1 MKDKLRCACV
11 PVMPKCTMQALG
23 LSEDG
28 LQDAL
33 RRVAAVK
40 LSKLSNLVRL
50 YLPVTP
56 LLFWLYVTCI
66 LRLPHMSADSLV
78 LQDEAFR
85 RLLCHWVLP
94 HAQQGPSSSPFLG
107 LFTPV
112 SMVSTQP
119 PALAFDAMLPLQ
131 AQVLPL
137 MHACK
142 HRPCV
147 QLLLQRLHAMMK
159 LRDKSCPAHI

>member
-1 MKDKLRCACV
+1 MKGKVQCAFV
-11 PVMPKCTMQALG
+11 AVMLMCTVQALG

-28 LQDAL
+28 LVDAL

-40 LSKLSNLVRL
+40 LNKLSNLVRL
-50 YLPVTP
+50 YLPDIP
-56 LLFWLYVTCI
+56 LLLWFYVICI
-66 LRLPHMSADSLV
+66 LRLPHVSSEALV

-94 HAQQGPSSSPFLG
+94 HAQQGPSSSPFQG

-119 PALAFDAMLPLQ
+119 HALAFDAMLASQ
-131 AQVLPL
+131 AQILPPI
-137 MHACK
+137 HGCEQC
-142 HRPCV
+142 HTCRYRC
-147 QLLLQRLHAMMK
+147 
-159 LRDKSCPAHI
+159 RDCMPW

>member
-1 MKDKLRCACV
+1 
-11 PVMPKCTMQALG
+11 MQALG

-28 LQDAL
+28 LEDAL

-56 LLFWLYVTCI
+56 LLLWLYVTCI
-66 LRLPHMSADSLV
+66 LGLPHMSAESLV

-94 HAQQGPSSSPFLG
+94 HAQQGPSSSPFQG

-119 PALAFDAMLPLQ
+119 HALAFDAMLPLQ

-137 MHACK
+137 MRGCEQRHACSYCC
-142 HRPCV
+142 RGCMPW
-147 QLLLQRLHAMMK
+147 
-159 LRDKSCPAHI
+159 

>member
-1 MKDKLRCACV
+1 MIERQAVSSACTKGKGQCAFV
-11 PVMPKCTMQALG
+11 AVMLLCTMQALG

-28 LQDAL
+28 LVDAL

-50 YLPVTP
+50 YLPVILRP
-56 LLFWLYVTCI
+56 LWLYVTCN
-66 LRLPHMSADSLV
+66 LGLSHMSAESLV

-94 HAQQGPSSSPFLG
+94 HAQQGPSSSPFQG
-107 LFTPV
+107 LFNPV

-119 PALAFDAMLPLQ
+119 HAPAFDAMFPLQ
-131 AQVLPL
+131 AQTLPL
-137 MHACK
+137 MHGCQQCHAC
-142 HRPCV
+142 
-147 QLLLQRLHAMMK
+147 
-159 LRDKSCPAHI
+159 S